1 MNGCIG
7 SPLGVLLCPG
17 SYNAVKTT
25 LSRLAFPRF
34 TKHIQNN
41 VTQDSFLF
49 NQDLINLNIPSVS
62 SGSSSRYENVLGH
75 YKKVKFYFVKKEMW
89 GE

>member
-1 MNGCIG
+1 MLCAACFLMFKHWFFWKYLYNNYIFNLIDIYIYIPANGCIG
-7 SPLGVLLCPG
+7 SGLGVLLCPG
-17 SYNAVKTT
+17 SYNAVKTA

-49 NQDLINLNIPSVS
+49 N
-62 SGSSSRYENVLGH
+62 
-75 YKKVKFYFVKKEMW
+75 
-89 GE
+89 

>member
-1 MNGCIG
+1 MYIFIPANGCIG
-7 SPLGVLLCPG
+7 SRLGVLLCPG

-49 NQDLINLNIPSVS
+49 N
-62 SGSSSRYENVLGH
+62 
-75 YKKVKFYFVKKEMW
+75 
-89 GE
+89 